1 MSESELVISW
11 SGVHSV
17 SWFLAVMFSLSRNKA
32 LNLVSNC
39 NAINFY
45 SKNDQ
50 ELRGID
56 GIVLYQIFIVAK
68 KQQAES
74 I

>member
-1 MSESELVISW
+1 
-11 SGVHSV
+11 
-17 SWFLAVMFSLSRNKA
+17 MFSLSRNKA
-32 LNLVSNC
+32 LKLVSNC

-56 GIVLYQIFIVAK
+56 GIVPYSIFPVAK